1 MAVTV
6 EQLADEMYEMVKR
19 DMGVKKYKSMDLQ
32 KAMRKKYEDQ
42 GADRKTLKLAV
53 RALIDSGRC
62 VYTYFGGSFIE
73 IPHEEGAA
81 KRLDKEE

>member
-1 MAVTV
+1 MPITP
-6 EQLADEMYEMVKR
+6 EQLADEMYEMVKK

-32 KAMRKKYEDQ
+32 KAMVKKHESEGVDKDMTKQ
-42 GADRKTLKLAV
+42 AV
-53 RALIDSGRC
+53 RVLIESGRC

-81 KRLDKEE
+81 KKL

>member
-1 MAVTV
+1 MAVTA

-19 DMGVKKYKSMDLQ
+19 DYGVKKYKSMDLQ
-32 KAMRKKYEDQ
+32 KAMIKKFGDEID
-42 GADRKTLKLAV
+42 KKMTKEAV
-53 RALIDSGRC
+53 RVLIDSGRC

>member
-1 MAVTV
+1 MADVTA
-6 EQLADEMYEMVKR
+6 EQLADEMYEMVKK

-32 KAMRKKYEDQ
+32 KAMKKKH
-42 GADRKTLKLAV
+42 GSLDRKMLKEAV
-53 RALIDSGRC
+53 RLLIDSGRC

-81 KRLDKEE
+81 KRLDQED

>member
-6 EQLADEMYEMVKR
+6 EQLADEMYEMVKN
-19 DMGVKKYKSMDLQ
+19 DAGVKKYKSMDLQ
-32 KAMRKKYEDQ
+32 KAMLKKHGDEVD
-42 GADRKTLKLAV
+42 KKKCKLAV
-53 RALIDSGRC
+53 RELIDSGRC

>member
-1 MAVTV
+1 MGVTI
-6 EQLADEMYEMVKR
+6 EQLADEMFEMVKR
-19 DMGVKKYKSMDLQ
+19 DTGVKKYKSMDLQ
-32 KAMRKKYEDQ
+32 KAMAKKYGDDIDKSMCK
-42 GADRKTLKLAV
+42 GAV